1 MDDTK
6 NSARNF
12 SKSEMEMLEALRQEM
27 GLATIDEV
35 LRALVRQAFHR
46 TQILCPSCGGHARKT
61 VAGKA
66 ECEACMSV
74 LNLADGMLV
83 TLTGRNKN

>member
-1 MDDTK
+1 MNETP
-6 NSARNF
+6 NSALNF
-12 SKSEMEMLEALRQEM
+12 SKPEAEMLEALRQEM
-27 GLATIDEV
+27 GLATIEEV

-61 VAGKA
+61 VEGKA

-83 TLTGRNKN
+83 TLTGRRKN